1 MNDLIN
7 NILPSIEHFK
17 VTGYWIAF
25 FAALLETT
33 LAVGLLFPGSLII
46 LFLGALSARGYLDL
60 GDLIWF
66 SVFGAII
73 GDNLNYYLG
82 KKYGTKWLKEGFWLL
97 KENHIIKAQHFMN
110 AQGAKSVFLSRF
122 IPGAKELV
130 PFIAGTIRMNKR
142 TFMFWNVLGGIGWG
156 CQWVLAGYLFAQ
168 SLNLAELWL
177 SRAGLFFAFMLIFA
191 GSLYLFKYFIIKK
204 GKKFWLII
212 NSLLQSFK
220 EALSNNEQVILWRQ
234 KHPRSLVFIQARL
247 DRTAFSGLMLSLL
260 TLVFLYVIALL
271 GGIVEDL
278 ITSDPIV
285 AADIRI
291 ANLFFVFRDE
301 TLTAVFSWITLLGKS
316 QIILVFIT
324 VLVVLLWLWRK
335 KDYIFPL
342 FIAVIGS
349 ETFTFLGKLAFHRPR
364 PEMAVYVENSFSFPS
379 GHATI
384 AVAFY
389 GFLGYLLIRFTQSWN
404 KKVNIFFTTIILIIA
419 IGFSRIY
426 LGVHYIS
433 DVWSGYLVGAM
444 WLIIAIS
451 FSEWFKHKN
460 RKQASVPPNKLVR
473 TISFGLIL
481 TAILFYLGFAVSYHP
496 PLGEMPL
503 NNTAIVS
510 KSTDIFVNEQ
520 LKYTE
525 TLIGEKQEPINF
537 IFLAESDDQL
547 LKALQQGGWILTDK
561 ANIRSFGKVVN
572 ALISKTTYL
581 SAPLSPSFW
590 HAKTQDFSLSK
601 MASEQSFGHSQHIKI
616 WRTNS
621 LLKTGNHIYV
631 GMSNTLDGLRW
642 GLIPKISPD
651 LDTARERLYLDLNR
665 KDIIKNQL
673 KIQLVAPLI
682 GKNFMGDQFFTDGKA
697 YIIDFQ

>member
-7 NILPSIEHFK
+7 NILPSVEHFK
-17 VTGYWIAF
+17 MAGYWIAF

-33 LAVGLLFPGSLII
+33 LAVGLLLPGSLII

-66 SVFGAII
+66 SVLGAII
-73 GDNLNYYLG
+73 GDNINYYLG
-82 KKYGTKWLKEGFWLL
+82 RKYGEKWLKDGFCLI
-97 KENHIIKAQHFMN
+97 KENHIIRARTFMD

-130 PFIAGTIRMNKR
+130 PFIAGSIRMNKR
-142 TFMFWNVLGGIGWG
+142 TFMFWNILGGIGWG

-177 SRAGLFFAFMLIFA
+177 SRAGLFFAVIFILA
-191 GSLYLFKYFIIKK
+191 GSLYLFKYLIIKK
-204 GKKFWLII
+204 GKQFWLII
-212 NSLLQSFK
+212 RSLWQSFK
-220 EALSNNEQVILWRQ
+220 KAVSNNEHVILWRQ
-234 KHPRSLVFIQARL
+234 KHPRSISFFQARL
-247 DRTAFSGLMLSLL
+247 DRRAFSGLMLSLL
-260 TLVFLYVIALL
+260 TLAFLYVIALL
-271 GGIVEDL
+271 GGVVEDL

-301 TLTAVFSWITLLGKS
+301 TLTAIFSWITLLGKS
-316 QIILVFIT
+316 QVILVFI
-324 VLVVLLWLWRK
+324 VVSVALLWLWQK
-335 KDYIFPL
+335 KDYLSPL

-349 ETFTFLGKLAFHRPR
+349 ETFTYLGKLAFHRPR

-404 KKVNIFFTTIILIIA
+404 KKVNLFFTTIIIIMA

-460 RKQASVPPNKLVR
+460 KKRLSAPPVKAIRL
-473 TISFGLIL
+473 ISFTLIL
-481 TAILFYLGFAVSYHP
+481 TAIIFYVGFAVSYHP
-496 PLGEMPL
+496 PLKSVPL
-503 NNTAIVS
+503 NNIAIVS
-510 KSTDIFVNEQ
+510 TSTDIFVKEQ

-525 TLIGEKQEPINF
+525 TLIGEKQEPVNF
-537 IFLAESDDQL
+537 IFLAGSDEQL
-547 LKALQQGGWILTDK
+547 LSALQQAGWILTDK

-572 ALISKTTYL
+572 ALILKKAYP
-581 SAPLSPSFW
+581 SAPISPSFW
-590 HAKTQDFSLSK
+590 HTKIQDFSLSK
-601 MASEQSFGHSQHIKI
+601 TTGEHIFGHSQHIKI

-631 GMSNTLDGLRW
+631 GMSNSLDGLKW
-642 GLIPKISPD
+642 GMIPKISPD
-651 LDTARERLYLDLNR
+651 LDSARERLYLDINSS
-665 KDIIKNQL
+665 DIIKLQL
-673 KIQLVAPLI
+673 KIQLIEPQM
-682 GKNFMGDQFFTDGKA
+682 GTNFMGDQFFTDGKA
-697 YIIDFQ
+697 YIINFQ